1 LSSKIKIL
9 HQDCDPTLAQDKS
22 LPQTAYLVEYLVD
35 GLTKFDLVISGKK
48 VDIFDQYYDDYRK
61 DLLNITQSSGTANPK
76 TWGDTSPSSK
86 KKK

>member
-35 GLTKFDLVISGKK
+35 GLTKFDLVVCSKQ
-48 VDIFDQYYDDYRK
+48 VDIFDHYWDNYK
-61 DLLNITQSSGTANPK
+61 ENLNNIIQSSGTISPK
-76 TWGDTSPSSK
+76 VWNGPSPSKTK
-86 KKK
+86 K